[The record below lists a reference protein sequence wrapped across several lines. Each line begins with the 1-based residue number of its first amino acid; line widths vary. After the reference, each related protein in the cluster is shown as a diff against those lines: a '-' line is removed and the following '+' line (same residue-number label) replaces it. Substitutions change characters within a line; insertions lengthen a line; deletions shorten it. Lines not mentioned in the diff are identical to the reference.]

1 MTIGSRMQTM
11 LVITGQGADEYQSQR
26 HVWLRSPDWIGANLL
41 EGVERILAERA
52 RHVPASGQNLPAPD
66 NL

>member
-1 MTIGSRMQTM
+1 M
-11 LVITGQGADEYQSQR
+11 LVITGHGADEYQSQR
-26 HVWLRSPDWIGANLL
+26 HVWPRSPDWIAANPL

-52 RHVPASGQNLPAPD
+52 RHVPASGQNLPVPD